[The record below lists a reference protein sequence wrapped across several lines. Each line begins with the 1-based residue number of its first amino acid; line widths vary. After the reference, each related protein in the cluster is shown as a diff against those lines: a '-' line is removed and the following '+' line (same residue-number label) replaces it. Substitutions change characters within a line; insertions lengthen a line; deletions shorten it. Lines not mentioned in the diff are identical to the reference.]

1 MGAAADVAEGELM
14 AINQRLTRVER
25 TFAKHEVIVSKTDP
39 KGIITYANEVFLR
52 LADYSLQE
60 ILGKPHNVIR
70 HPDMPKVV
78 YKLLWDRVKN
88 GKEIFAYVV
97 NRSRNGDHYWVFAH
111 VTPSFDAAKNI
122 VGAHSNRRCPDRQA
136 INAITPIYQLLKKEE
151 EKHPMAKDGMA
162 ASLALLTSVLAEKGV
177 SYDEF
182 ILSL

>member
-1 MGAAADVAEGELM
+1 MTRS
-14 AINQRLTRVER
+14 QSLTGVER
-25 TFAKHEVIVSKTDP
+25 TFAKNEVIVSKTDT
-39 KGIITYANEVFLR
+39 KGIITYANEVFLK

-60 ILGKPHNVIR
+60 ILGKPHNIIR
-70 HPDMPKVV
+70 HPDMPKLV
-78 YKLLWDRVKN
+78 YKLLWERIKS

-111 VTPSFDAAKNI
+111 ITPSFDAAKNI
-122 VGAHSNRRCPDRQA
+122 VGAHSNRRSPDPQV
-136 INAITPIYQLLKKEE
+136 IQTITPIYQLLKQEE

-162 ASLALLTSVLAEKGV
+162 ASLALLNSVLAEKGV

>member
-1 MGAAADVAEGELM
+1 MSRS
-14 AINQRLTRVER
+14 QSLTGVER
-25 TFAKHEVIVSKTDP
+25 TFAKNEVIVSKTDT
-39 KGIITYANEVFLR
+39 KGIITYANEVFLK

-70 HPDMPKVV
+70 HPDMPKLV
-78 YKLLWDRVKN
+78 YKLLWERIKS

-111 VTPSFDAAKNI
+111 ITPSFDAAKNI

-136 INAITPIYQLLKKEE
+136 IQTITPIYQLLKQEE

-162 ASLALLTSVLAEKGV
+162 ASLALLKSVLAEKGV

>member
-1 MGAAADVAEGELM
+1 MSRS
-14 AINQRLTRVER
+14 QSLTGVER
-25 TFAKHEVIVSKTDP
+25 TFAKNEVIVSKTDT
-39 KGIITYANEVFLR
+39 KGIITYANEVFLK

-70 HPDMPKVV
+70 HPDMPKLV
-78 YKLLWDRVKN
+78 YKLLWERIKS

-97 NRSRNGDHYWVFAH
+97 NRSKNGDHYWVFAH
-111 VTPSFDAAKNI
+111 ITPSFDAAKNI
-122 VGAHSNRRCPDRQA
+122 VGAHSNRRCPGRQA
-136 INAITPIYQLLKKEE
+136 IQTITPIYQLLKQEE

-162 ASLALLTSVLAEKGV
+162 ASLALLKSVLAEKGV